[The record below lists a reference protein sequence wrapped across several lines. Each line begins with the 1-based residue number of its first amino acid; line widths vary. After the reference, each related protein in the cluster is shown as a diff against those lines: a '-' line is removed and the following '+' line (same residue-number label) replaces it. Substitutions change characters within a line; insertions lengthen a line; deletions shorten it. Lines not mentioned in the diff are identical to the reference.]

1 MRDRQPVGICC
12 DTEIPKSVFCNNLE
26 GWVGEGGGKEAQ
38 EEGDVCIPM
47 ADSCCCMAETI
58 TNCKAIIQIKN

>member
-38 EEGDVCIPM
+38 EEGDVCTPM
-47 ADSCCCMAETI
+47 ADSC
-58 TNCKAIIQIKN
+58 